1 MSEITIITNNVP
13 RFTVEAYELSSDERA
28 EFDYLDWGAI
38 DAGMDSADFL
48 RYRGTTYD
56 LGEFQHVPSDSSSFG
71 NWDGCKPETFFSGIL
86 VRYVDSETIV
96 CGRFYS

>member
-28 EFDYLDWGAI
+28 EFDYLDWSAI

-56 LGEFQHVPSDSSSFG
+56 LGEFQRAPEALPG
-71 NWDGCKPETFFSGIL
+71 WDGCKPETFFSGIL
-86 VRYVDSETIV
+86 VRYVDSETVV
-96 CGRFYS
+96 CGRYYS